1 MFIVIF
7 IMISIN
13 VFVVVSII
21 RNMINYRPNRNN
33 IHFFETSQ
41 IRSKSNLNFI

>member
-13 VFVVVSII
+13 VFVVVSNI
-21 RNMINYRPNRNN
+21 RNMINYRPKINN
-33 IHFFETSQ
+33 THFFETSQ
-41 IRSKSNLNFI
+41 ISLKSNLNFI